1 MKITE
6 IITGATPSLSFE
18 VFPPKTNDKYESV
31 AGAVREIAKLN
42 PSFMSVTYGAGG
54 GTSEYTAK
62 IAEEVKSYG
71 VTSLAHLSCISS
83 NKELVKT
90 QIHKLKG
97 LGIENILA
105 LRGDIPDWLDKN
117 NLQYHYAYELIDDI
131 KADSD
136 FCVGGACYPECHP
149 ESETAEKDLEYL
161 KIKVDHGCEFLTT
174 QMFFDNDI
182 FYRFVDRARK
192 VGIDVPIIA
201 GIMPITSFSQL
212 DRIRAISGNELPK
225 SFLTVMEKYVDNPV
239 AFKQMGIEYAT
250 EQARKIY
257 ENGFSAVHIY
267 SMNKPEVAS
276 QIQNGLKDII
286 K

>member
-1 MKITE
+1 MRITE

-131 KADSD
+131 KSATD

-149 ESETAEKDLEYL
+149 ESESAEKDLEYL

-182 FYRFVDRARK
+182 FFRFVDRARK
-192 VGIDVPIIA
+192 VGIEVPIIA

-225 SFLTVMEKYVDNPV
+225 SFLKVMEKYMDNPV

-267 SMNKPEVAS
+267 SMNKLEVAS
-276 QIQNGLKDII
+276 EIQNGLKDII

>member
-31 AGAVREIAKLN
+31 ADAVREIAKLN

-90 QIHKLKG
+90 QIHKLKD

-131 KADSD
+131 KSDSD

-225 SFLTVMEKYVDNPV
+225 SFLKVMEKYIDNPV

-276 QIQNGLKDII
+276 QIKNGLKDII

>member
-1 MKITE
+1 MRITE

-131 KADSD
+131 KSATD

-149 ESETAEKDLEYL
+149 ESESAEKDLEYL

-182 FYRFVDRARK
+182 FFRFVDRARK
-192 VGIDVPIIA
+192 VGIEVPIIV

-212 DRIRAISGNELPK
+212 DRIRAISGNEIPK
-225 SFLTVMEKYVDNPV
+225 SFLKVMEKYMDNPV

-276 QIQNGLKDII
+276 QIQNGLMDII

>member
-31 AGAVREIAKLN
+31 ADAVREIAKLN

-131 KADSD
+131 KSESD

-149 ESETAEKDLEYL
+149 ESESPEKDLEYL

-225 SFLTVMEKYVDNPV
+225 SFLKVMEKYIDNPV

-276 QIQNGLKDII
+276 QIKNGLKDII

>member
-1 MKITE
+1 MRITE

-131 KADSD
+131 KSATD

-149 ESETAEKDLEYL
+149 ESESAEKDLEYL

-182 FYRFVDRARK
+182 FFRFVDRARK
-192 VGIDVPIIA
+192 VGIEVPIIV

-212 DRIRAISGNELPK
+212 DRIRAISGNEIPK
-225 SFLTVMEKYVDNPV
+225 SFLKVMEKYMDNHV
-239 AFKQMGIEYAT
+239 AFKQMGIENAT

-267 SMNKPEVAS
+267 SMNKLEVAS
-276 QIQNGLKDII
+276 EIQNGLKDII

>member
-131 KADSD
+131 KSATD

-149 ESETAEKDLEYL
+149 ESESAEKDLEYL

-192 VGIDVPIIA
+192 VGIEVPIIA

-225 SFLTVMEKYVDNPV
+225 SFLKVMEKYMDNPV

-267 SMNKPEVAS
+267 SMNKLEVAS
-276 QIQNGLKDII
+276 EIQNGLKDII

>member
-1 MKITE
+1 MRITE

-131 KADSD
+131 KSATD
-136 FCVGGACYPECHP
+136 FCVGVACYPECHP
-149 ESETAEKDLEYL
+149 
-161 KIKVDHGCEFLTT
+161 
-174 QMFFDNDI
+174 
-182 FYRFVDRARK
+182 
-192 VGIDVPIIA
+192 
-201 GIMPITSFSQL
+201 
-212 DRIRAISGNELPK
+212 
-225 SFLTVMEKYVDNPV
+225 
-239 AFKQMGIEYAT
+239 
-250 EQARKIY
+250 
-257 ENGFSAVHIY
+257 
-267 SMNKPEVAS
+267 
-276 QIQNGLKDII
+276 
-286 K
+286 

>member
-131 KADSD
+131 KSDSD

-225 SFLTVMEKYVDNPV
+225 SFLKLMEKYIDTPV

>member
-6 IITGATPSLSFE
+6 IINGAKPSLSFE
-18 VFPPKTNDKYESV
+18 VFPPKTSDKYESV
-31 AGAVREIAKLN
+31 STAVREIANLS

-62 IAEEVKSYG
+62 IAEEVKSFG

-83 NKELVKT
+83 DKELVKK
-90 QIHKLKG
+90 QVNKLRD

-105 LRGDIPDWLDKN
+105 LRGDIPEWLDKSS
-117 NLQYHYAYELIDDI
+117 LQYHYAYELIDDI
-131 KADSD
+131 KAECD

-149 ESETAEKDLEYL
+149 ESASPEKDLEYL

-182 FYRFVDRARK
+182 FYHFLERARK
-192 VGIDVPIIA
+192 AHIDVPIIA

-212 DRIRAISGNELPK
+212 DRIRAISGNELPR
-225 SFLTVMEKYVDNPV
+225 SFLKLMEKYTHDPI
-239 AFKQMGIEYAT
+239 AFKQMGIEYAIT
-250 EQARKIY
+250 QSRMIY
-257 ENGFSAVHIY
+257 ENGFNAVHIY
-267 SMNKPEVAS
+267 SMNKPEVARE
-276 QIQNGLKDII
+276 IQNGLKDFI
-286 K
+286 

>member
-1 MKITE
+1 MRITE

-31 AGAVREIAKLN
+31 ADAVREIAKLN

-62 IAEEVKSYG
+62 IAEVVKSYG

-131 KADSD
+131 KSATD

-149 ESETAEKDLEYL
+149 ESESAEKDLEYL

-182 FYRFVDRARK
+182 FFRFVDRARK
-192 VGIDVPIIA
+192 VGIEVPIIA

-212 DRIRAISGNELPK
+212 DRIRAISGNEIPK
-225 SFLTVMEKYVDNPV
+225 SFLKVMEKYMDNPV

>member
-1 MKITE
+1 MRITE

-31 AGAVREIAKLN
+31 ADAVREIAKLN

-131 KADSD
+131 KSATD

-149 ESETAEKDLEYL
+149 ESESAEKDLEYL

-182 FYRFVDRARK
+182 FFRFVDRARK
-192 VGIDVPIIA
+192 VGIEVPIIA

-225 SFLTVMEKYVDNPV
+225 SFLKVMEKYMDNPV

>member
-6 IITGATPSLSFE
+6 IINGAKPSLSFE

-31 AGAVREIAKLN
+31 STAVREIANLS

-62 IAEEVKSYG
+62 IAEEVKSFG

-83 NKELVKT
+83 DKELVKK
-90 QIHKLKG
+90 QIDKLRDI
-97 LGIENILA
+97 GIENILA
-105 LRGDIPDWLDKN
+105 LRGDIPEWLDKSA
-117 NLQYHYAYELIDDI
+117 LQYHYAYELIDDI
-131 KADSD
+131 KAECD
-136 FCVGGACYPECHP
+136 FCIGGACYPECHP
-149 ESETAEKDLEYL
+149 ESESPEKDLEYL

-182 FYRFVDRARK
+182 FYHFVERARK
-192 VGIDVPIIA
+192 AHIDVPIIP

-225 SFLTVMEKYVDNPV
+225 SFLNLMEKYTHDPI
-239 AFKQMGIEYAT
+239 AFKQMGIEYAIT
-250 EQARKIY
+250 QSRMIY
-257 ENGFSAVHIY
+257 ESGFNAVHIY
-267 SMNKPEVAS
+267 SMNKPEVARE
-276 QIQNGLKDII
+276 IQNGLKDII
-286 K
+286 

>member
-54 GTSEYTAK
+54 GTSEYTAR

-90 QIHKLKG
+90 QIHKLKD

-131 KADSD
+131 KSESD

-225 SFLTVMEKYVDNPV
+225 SFLKLMEKYIDNPV
-239 AFKQMGIEYAT
+239 AFKQIGIEYAT

>member
-1 MKITE
+1 MRITE

-131 KADSD
+131 KSATD

-149 ESETAEKDLEYL
+149 ESESAEKDLEYL

-182 FYRFVDRARK
+182 FFRFVDRARK
-192 VGIDVPIIA
+192 VGIEVPIIA

-212 DRIRAISGNELPK
+212 DRIRAISGNEIPK
-225 SFLTVMEKYVDNPV
+225 SFLKVMEKYMDNPV

-267 SMNKPEVAS
+267 SKNKLEVAS
-276 QIQNGLKDII
+276 EIQNGLKDII

>member
-83 NKELVKT
+83 NKDLVKT

-131 KADSD
+131 KSESD

-149 ESETAEKDLEYL
+149 ESESAEKDLEYL

-174 QMFFDNDI
+174 QMFFDNNI

-192 VGIDVPIIA
+192 VGIEVPIIP

-212 DRIRAISGNELPK
+212 DRIRAISGNEFPK
-225 SFLTVMEKYVDNPV
+225 SFLKVMEKYIDDPV

>member
-6 IITGATPSLSFE
+6 IITGSTPSLSFE

-131 KADSD
+131 KSESD

-225 SFLTVMEKYVDNPV
+225 SFLKVMEKYIDNPV

>member
-90 QIHKLKG
+90 QIHKLKD

-131 KADSD
+131 KSDSD

-149 ESETAEKDLEYL
+149 ESESAEKDLEYL

-225 SFLTVMEKYVDNPV
+225 SFLKVMEKYIDNPV

>member
-1 MKITE
+1 MRITE

-131 KADSD
+131 KSATD

-149 ESETAEKDLEYL
+149 ESESAEKDLEYL

-182 FYRFVDRARK
+182 FFRFVDRARK
-192 VGIDVPIIA
+192 VGIEVPIIA

-212 DRIRAISGNELPK
+212 DRIRAISGNEIPK
-225 SFLTVMEKYVDNPV
+225 SFLKVMEKYMDNPV

>member
-1 MKITE
+1 MRITE

-105 LRGDIPDWLDKN
+105 LRGDIPNWLDKN

-131 KADSD
+131 KSATD

-149 ESETAEKDLEYL
+149 ESESAEKDLEYL

-182 FYRFVDRARK
+182 FFRFVDRARK
-192 VGIDVPIIA
+192 VGIEVPIIA

-212 DRIRAISGNELPK
+212 DRIRAISGNEIPK
-225 SFLTVMEKYVDNPV
+225 SFLKVMEKYMDNPV

>member
-1 MKITE
+1 MRITE

-31 AGAVREIAKLN
+31 ADAVREIAKLN

-131 KADSD
+131 KSATD

-149 ESETAEKDLEYL
+149 ESESAEKDLEYL

-192 VGIDVPIIA
+192 VGIEVPIIA

-212 DRIRAISGNELPK
+212 DRIRAISGNEIPK
-225 SFLTVMEKYVDNPV
+225 SFLKVMEKYMDNPV